1 MDHLVLEI
9 GLALGL
15 IAIGMGIAN
24 RFGLSTVPFLI
35 VIGMIVGPHAPTIW
49 KFDFRFVETEQL
61 ISFMGRIG
69 VLFLLFYLGLESN
82 VSRLIKAGRSILA
95 GGSTYISIN
104 FFAGLSF
111 GFLAGFDLKET
122 LVIAGITTISSS
134 AIVAKILFDYRRTAN
149 PETELI
155 LGITM
160 FEDVFLAVY
169 LSLLSG
175 VVLSGATSFA
185 GIAASGGIALAFI
198 AGLLFAGR
206 WATPLLNR
214 FFNIASSEVFVVV
227 VFACLFL
234 LAGLGETIH
243 VAESIGALLLG
254 LILGETS
261 HSQRMENLVVPF
273 RDFFG
278 ALFFFSFGLSIDP
291 FSLGGAAWM
300 AAGAALLSLIGVTV
314 AALIVGRR
322 MEMTLTASLN
332 IGFTLL
338 SRGEF
343 SIIIASLVVLGG
355 LDPSIQPFA
364 ALYVLIL
371 AGIAPL
377 LAKES
382 DRIADLY
389 ERLKERLRPDEDL
402 TEVPDADEQEP
413 EAEVPVGAGPEW
425 APTALLPRI
434 EGGSVA
440 NGGEEGG
447 EN

>member
-15 IAIGMGIAN
+15 IAIAMVIAN

-35 VIGMIVGPHAPTIW
+35 VIGMVVGPHAPTIW
-49 KFDFRFVETEQL
+49 KFDFRFVETEAL
-61 ISFMGRIG
+61 ISFMGRMG

-82 VSRLIKAGRSILA
+82 VSRLLKAGRSIVI

-104 FFAGLSF
+104 FLAGLTF
-111 GFLAGFDLKET
+111 AFLAGFDLKET
-122 LVIAGITTISSS
+122 LVVAGITTISSS

-169 LSLLSG
+169 LSLISG
-175 VVLSGATSFA
+175 IVLSGATSF
-185 GIAASGGIALAFI
+185 GGVAASGGIALAFI
-198 AGLLFAGR
+198 VGLLVAGR
-206 WATPLLNR
+206 WAKGLLDR
-214 FFNIASSEVFVVV
+214 LFSIASSEVFVVV

-254 LILGETS
+254 LVLGETT

-291 FSLGGAAWM
+291 FSLGGAAWFAI
-300 AAGAALLSLIGVTV
+300 AASVLSLIAVTI
-314 AALIVGRR
+314 AAMIVGRR
-322 MEMTLTASLN
+322 MDLPIVPSLN

-338 SRGEF
+338 ARGEF
-343 SIIIASLVVLGG
+343 SIIIASLALAGA
-355 LDPSIQPFA
+355 LSPSIQPFA

-371 AGIAPL
+371 ASISPL

-382 DRIADLY
+382 DRIAALF
-389 ERLKERLRPDEDL
+389 ERIKSQFAKSVPDEVEAVEALDS
-402 TEVPDADEQEP
+402 ESDEP
-413 EAEVPVGAGPEW
+413 
-425 APTALLPRI
+425 I
-434 EGGSVA
+434 
-440 NGGEEGG
+440 
-447 EN
+447 